1 MLNRL
6 IYRFVITITV
16 FTVGLAEVAYGQSV
30 LFQETSNFMKYWKLR
45 GRLIGDPDNRDIMH
59 DQMHTSVHSGFMIV
73 GDSQGMSIPAQTR
86 QLMQGGIIDF
96 YGGDCDNIPKSWLE
110 AHDQRDGNPRKGIMK
125 WGDTPIEMGHYLI
138 ALAFEWELLRRSG
151 QSTYETEKELYYL
164 LMALYRIDVKGE
176 EKYGIAGSY
185 NGFFYRDD
193 IPYDFVEKHFSK
205 NFDLGISA
213 WECTAKD
220 NQPHAECP
228 ALYSLNS
235 VINTYPRMG
244 AESYDQLIGVILG
257 LAVVDKIIP
266 TWVTFNGQN
275 LRGITSSLADKMI
288 DHANAWIAWVL
299 TNPKNAFPVC
309 RGAFAGALFSYP
321 ISVAGREITGDN
333 TKFRDMYSQIV
344 GRTFWGLIK
353 RGYALNNWKN
363 LYFGIPGGVAQLLGY
378 SPTTLISLNQ
388 DNEHD
393 THKMFLQLCVASR
406 TAGLVMPLVAYI
418 DPEGKKLISAVSNDN
433 HLELYD
439 LLGSILIGYKPKTDH
454 IWWRGNFSM
463 LGCGCNCV
471 QTVLD
476 PSFKDC
482 IHLSKTPSGGDL
494 NGNPWTTHNRW
505 EWFIKKY
512 DTTKEVYEFA
522 GIDYMEAYNA
532 YRYKFFSG
540 GYSQR
545 LRYRFDAGAP
555 LPSLC
560 GPSWV
565 GTFNNPIGMK
575 AVFEIESRAKV
586 YAAANHPSGQ
596 NGNLHFVVGS
606 RIDLEPGFEVQDGA
620 RFDGRLGIYDCYPN
634 YWSGYWGSYPCQAT
648 LAKGTAD
655 SIGQFTFYDPDTTVT
670 IYNDEYNST
679 PDTIEY
685 IDTTYITIDT
695 VGDSI
700 IIRLRECYDV
710 TPDNEIVNICDSSGN
725 KSGRLLSWHRVM
737 STFNHLS
744 LYPNPARDAAYIE
757 YYLYDPHIVS
767 VTLFNTMGQ
776 DISYAIDKY
785 DKDQSPGNYKI
796 RINTLGLPP
805 GVYYCRIR
813 MSDQET
819 VKKLNVY

>member
-1 MLNRL
+1 
-6 IYRFVITITV
+6 
-16 FTVGLAEVAYGQSV
+16 
-30 LFQETSNFMKYWKLR
+30 
-45 GRLIGDPDNRDIMH
+45 LIGH
-59 DQMHTSVHSGFMIV
+59 AAST
-73 GDSQGMSIPAQTR
+73 
-86 QLMQGGIIDF
+86 
-96 YGGDCDNIPKSWLE
+96 
-110 AHDQRDGNPRKGIMK
+110 
-125 WGDTPIEMGHYLI
+125 MG
-138 ALAFEWELLRRSG
+138 
-151 QSTYETEKELYYL
+151 
-164 LMALYRIDVKGE
+164 
-176 EKYGIAGSY
+176 
-185 NGFFYRDD
+185 
-193 IPYDFVEKHFSK
+193 
-205 NFDLGISA
+205 
-213 WECTAKD
+213 
-220 NQPHAECP
+220 
-228 ALYSLNS
+228 
-235 VINTYPRMG
+235 
-244 AESYDQLIGVILG
+244 
-257 LAVVDKIIP
+257 
-266 TWVTFNGQN
+266 
-275 LRGITSSLADKMI
+275 
-288 DHANAWIAWVL
+288 WVL
-299 TNPKNAFPVC
+299 TNPKNGIPVC
-309 RGAFAGALFSYP
+309 RGAFAGLIFAYP
-321 ISVAGREITGDN
+321 LSAAGREITGNNGD
-333 TKFRDMYSQIV
+333 FRDMYSQTA
-344 GRTFWGLIK
+344 GRAIWSVVK
-353 RGYALNNWKN
+353 RAYAVSNWSN
-363 LYFGIPGGVAQLLGY
+363 LYFGIPGGIAQILGA
-378 SPTTLISLNQ
+378 SPTTLYSFGN
-388 DNEHD
+388 DNN
-393 THKMFLQLCVASR
+393 KMFLQLAVASR
-406 TAGLVMPLVAYI
+406 TAGVVSPLLGYI
-418 DPEGKKLISAVSNDN
+418 DPEGKKLISAISNDN
-433 HLELYD
+433 HAELYD

-463 LGCGCNCV
+463 LDCGCNCV

-476 PSFKDC
+476 PSIKDC
-482 IHLSKTPSGGDL
+482 IHVSKTPSGGDL

-505 EWFIKKY
+505 EWFTRDY
-512 DTTKEVYEFA
+512 DPNKDEVYEFA

-655 SIGQFTFYDPDTTVT
+655 TIGQFTFYDPDTTVT

-700 IIRLRECYDV
+700 IIRLRECYDI

-725 KSGRLLSWHRVM
+725 KSGRLLSWHRVT